1 MSNEATAKLVRTKI
15 LNSGRCAYRAHFELE
30 DGFQNNNDC
39 CGGLSLGDCS
49 TTYLKNVEISGCVP
63 SGIVVC
69 TRLTKV
75 VLCGPVLFRNNA
87 EGIVVEDGPLSNVRF
102 AIDTLMNTLDY
113 APKEIRS
120 ELEAAFYNV
129 PNPSRKRAY
138 PDLFK
143 GKTSFCS
150 LYRNPKEGET
160 DQPLAKKNIKSSRII
175 LSSDGSAEGN
185 ACLEEILSKVDRIEQ
200 GRAAIAN
207 GSGKDFNMK
216 ISLIHDEGMCS
227 DDCELCQY
235 DIQLPSYI
243 GDRCQET
250 LDWFK
255 ERDAKQ
261 TQERESGP
269 HLDEMATNLKNSK

>member
-1 MSNEATAKLVRTKI
+1 MESA
-15 LNSGRCAYRAHFELE
+15 
-30 DGFQNNNDC
+30 
-39 CGGLSLGDCS
+39 
-49 TTYLKNVEISGCVP
+49 
-63 SGIVVC
+63 
-69 TRLTKV
+69 
-75 VLCGPVLFRNNA
+75 
-87 EGIVVEDGPLSNVRF
+87 
-102 AIDTLMNTLDY
+102 
-113 APKEIRS
+113 
-120 ELEAAFYNV
+120 
-129 PNPSRKRAY
+129 
-138 PDLFK
+138 
-143 GKTSFCS
+143 
-150 LYRNPKEGET
+150 
-160 DQPLAKKNIKSSRII
+160 RII
-175 LSSDGSAEGN
+175 LSSNGSAEGN

-227 DDCELCQY
+227 ADCELCQY

-243 GDRCQET
+243 GDRRQET